1 MSESVSGS
9 ASVSTFKIDIFFDSD
24 SDSDPDSENDST
36 RIASTPNHDRY
47 RKMTDIDIRF
57 KKRLKPADVMGLN
70 FIREPAPYVF
80 RPHPRQ
86 GLRSHIM
93 EVLRP
98 QDVHAEKHGV
108 ERDGVTWYPRAKPL
122 KMLRLFRTQFDSRN
136 DALEEIRRLKVIE
149 TYLPATNIARSEEF
163 LVDYAVAGKRDILL
177 CGLQVFVE
185 GEILD
190 PWSLDAEK
198 HVSELLD
205 CVSTAGESRDSRTE
219 GARWCRV
226 QSEVEIFIRSIKNM
240 IGEREMIPD
249 LAGIGNILLTRS
261 GRIRLVDINNI
272 CRIRFDQTIHLD
284 DKGYPACDKS
294 IEALYLLERS
304 LLEPAVDIKAWPY
317 SHFLQPDRMK
327 EVRRMEERFYER
339 LDSERS

>member
-1 MSESVSGS
+1 
-9 ASVSTFKIDIFFDSD
+9 
-24 SDSDPDSENDST
+24 
-36 RIASTPNHDRY
+36 
-47 RKMTDIDIRF
+47 MTEIDIRT
-57 KKRLKPADVMGLN
+57 KKRLKPADVLGLN
-70 FIREPAPYVF
+70 FIRTPAAYVY

-98 QDVHAEKHGV
+98 EDVHVEKHGV
-108 ERDGVTWYPRAKPL
+108 ERDGVTWYPHARPL
-122 KMLRLFRTQFDSRN
+122 KMLRLFRTRFRSRE

-149 TYLPATNIARSEEF
+149 TYLPVENIATSEEF
-163 LVDYAVAGKRDILL
+163 LVDYAVTGKMEILL

-198 HVSELLD
+198 QILELLTCISSVREPED
-205 CVSTAGESRDSRTE
+205 DKTE
-219 GARWCRV
+219 GERWCRL
-226 QSEVEIFIRSIKNM
+226 QAEAEIFIRSIKRM
-240 IGEREMIPD
+240 IRESGMVPD

-272 CRIRFDQTIHLD
+272 CHVRFDNGIHLD

-294 IEALYLLERS
+294 IEALCLLERH
-304 LLEPAVDIKAWPY
+304 LLATDTDIDAWPY
-317 SHFLQPDRMK
+317 GHFLHPDRMAD
-327 EVRRMEERFYER
+327 VRCLEEQFYER
-339 LDSERS
+339 LEFERR

>member
-1 MSESVSGS
+1 M
-9 ASVSTFKIDIFFDSD
+9 AYFDSD
-24 SDSDPDSENDST
+24 SDSDPDAENVAT
-36 RIASTPNHDRY
+36 RIPSTPHHDAS
-47 RKMTDIDIRF
+47 RKMNDIDIRS
-57 KKRLKPADVMGLN
+57 KKRLKPSDVLGLN

-80 RPHPRQ
+80 RTYPRQ

-98 QDVHAEKHGV
+98 QDVQVEKHGV
-108 ERDGVTWYPRAKPL
+108 ERDGVTWYPRARPL
-122 KMLRLFRTQFDSRN
+122 KMLRLFRTRFDSRN

-149 TYLPATNIARSEEF
+149 TYLPAANIARSEEF
-163 LVDYAVAGKRDILL
+163 LVDYAVAGKREILL

-205 CVSTAGESRDSRTE
+205 CVSTAGESPDGQTE

-240 IGEREMIPD
+240 IREREMIPD
-249 LAGIGNILLTRS
+249 L
-261 GRIRLVDINNI
+261 
-272 CRIRFDQTIHLD
+272 QTV
-284 DKGYPACDKS
+284 S
-294 IEALYLLERS
+294 
-304 LLEPAVDIKAWPY
+304 
-317 SHFLQPDRMK
+317 
-327 EVRRMEERFYER
+327 
-339 LDSERS
+339 